1 MAVRSAREA
10 AYETIRSRIIT
21 MELKHGDELND
32 HELAQELGISRTPMR
47 EALIMLNIAHM
58 VTIKPQSGTY
68 VAPIDLELMEMEQF
82 ARFTLEKELLNRIR
96 GRLTGEQER
105 AYRLLIEQYR
115 VLESHP
121 EAENRET
128 RMLDLDNAFHRRA
141 FELCGMEGHFDHML
155 STFQHIERLRKFS
168 LQTEENKSVC
178 AAHTRILEAVL
189 RGSEEDLSRA
199 LSDHL
204 NRYKLSVEQARQRHP
219 EYFTEGTVRPVDH
232 HL

>member
-21 MELKHGDELND
+21 MELKPGDELND

-82 ARFTLEKELLNRIR
+82 ARFTLEKELLNHIR

-115 VLESHP
+115 VLESQP

-141 FELCGMEGHFDHML
+141 FELCGMEHHFDHML
-155 STFQHIERLRKFS
+155 ASLQHVERIRKFS
-168 LQTEENKSVC
+168 LQTNENKAVC
-178 AAHTRILEAVL
+178 AAHTRILDAMVQNDTQE
-189 RGSEEDLSRA
+189 LSRA
-199 LSDHL
+199 LESHL
-204 NRYKLSVEQARQRHP
+204 SRYKQTVEEVQRLHP
-219 EYFTEGTVRPVDH
+219 DYFTDGLEP
-232 HL
+232 

>member
-21 MELKHGDELND
+21 MELKPGDELND

-82 ARFTLEKELLNRIR
+82 ARFTLEKELLNHIR

-105 AYRLLIEQYR
+105 AY
-115 VLESHP
+115 
-121 EAENRET
+121 

-168 LQTEENKSVC
+168 LQTDEDKSVC
-178 AAHTRILEAVL
+178 GAHTRILEAVL
-189 RGSEEDLSRA
+189 HGTEEDVSRA
-199 LSDHL
+199 LSEHL
-204 NRYKLSVEQARQRHP
+204 HRYKLSVDQARAAHP
-219 EYFTEGTVRPVDH
+219 DYFIGNGDTW
-232 HL
+232 